1 MLLEAHHKD
10 ISLTLSLCCIT
21 YSSIALIALEV
32 IIFFLLHHLQMRTFM
47 QIWSQK
53 NPVQELRIV
62 PINLE
67 ESLSPREQC
76 VRRRQTWRYSYK
88 EFLKDSI

>member
-1 MLLEAHHKD
+1 
-10 ISLTLSLCCIT
+10 
-21 YSSIALIALEV
+21 
-32 IIFFLLHHLQMRTFM
+32 M

-53 NPVQELRIV
+53 NPVQELKIV

-67 ESLSPREQC
+67 ESLYPREQC
-76 VRRRQTWRYSYK
+76 VRQRQTWRYSYE

>member
-1 MLLEAHHKD
+1 
-10 ISLTLSLCCIT
+10 
-21 YSSIALIALEV
+21 
-32 IIFFLLHHLQMRTFM
+32 M

-67 ESLSPREQC
+67 ESLYPREQC
-76 VRRRQTWRYSYK
+76 VRQRRTWRYSYK
-88 EFLKDSI
+88 EYLKDGIYESDLIENIRKKL